1 MYNEAVKARKKFKC
15 DISIEITIVMSDMK
29 IEPIFF
35 IANEEAM
42 LASGCIKAKQTS
54 ILSEQ
59 RERIFNKRRKYFQDN
74 RKHISR
80 QSNRIMGK
88 RKKFNPIGI
97 YGRFLIYKSCG
108 SYRHLLAECPD
119 S

>member
-1 MYNEAVKARKKFKC
+1 
-15 DISIEITIVMSDMK
+15 MK
-29 IEPIFF
+29 IELIIL
-35 IANEEAM
+35 IANEEVM
-42 LASGCIKAKQTS
+42 LAAGSIKAKQTV

-59 RERIFNKRRKYFQDN
+59 RERIFNRRRKYFQDN

-80 QSNRIMGK
+80 QSIRIMGK

-97 YGRFLIYKSCG
+97 DGRFLICKSYG
-108 SYRHLLAECPD
+108 SYRHLLAEFPD